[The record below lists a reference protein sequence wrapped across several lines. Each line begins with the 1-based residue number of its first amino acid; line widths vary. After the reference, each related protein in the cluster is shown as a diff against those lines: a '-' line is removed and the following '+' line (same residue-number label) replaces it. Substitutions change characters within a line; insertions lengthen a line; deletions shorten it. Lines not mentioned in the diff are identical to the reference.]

1 MSILYAHVNVP
12 MDGPRYRNIFG
23 TFALMISEDI
33 VRATSSQT
41 PEAGPTA
48 SAPAALAH
56 EPHRIAFYLY
66 DLAAAFH
73 ALWNRGKELPHLRFM
88 VEASREI
95 TEARLALVTSTA
107 IVLRSALRLLG
118 VQAITEMR

>member
-1 MSILYAHVNVP
+1 ELSLSKLAESRVDLLTDEFEV
-12 MDGPRYRNIFG
+12 
-23 TFALMISEDI
+23 ALMKRISQFPRLVE
-33 VRATSSQT
+33 S
-41 PEAGPTA
+41 
-48 SAPAALAH
+48 AALAH
-56 EPHRIAFYLY
+56 EPHRIAFYAH
-66 DLAAAFH
+66 DLAADFH